1 MTQIENVSPEAL
13 LALLRGRRSIRR
25 YRADPVPDE
34 MIDQLLEAG
43 RWAPSANNLQ
53 PWSFI
58 VVRDP
63 LIRGQI
69 AEFTTYSSGP
79 RRDVPSRIESPA
91 LIVLCGVERD
101 RIYHEF
107 LNGDVSMAALQMM
120 LQAKALGL
128 GTCWV
133 GGLDR
138 TAIAGLLKIPDPFEV
153 VCLLT
158 VGFPAQEPAAPP
170 RRPLDEIVHYE
181 LYDGSGQEGEALP
194 GVPVPPPPG
203 PRERFVTW
211 LRRLF
216 GRPL

>member
-1 MTQIENVSPEAL
+1 MTNNQDVSPGAL

-25 YRADPVPDE
+25 YRTDPVPDE
-34 MIDQLLEAG
+34 MIEQLLEAG

-53 PWSFI
+53 PWNFVVVQDP
-58 VVRDP
+58 VVRGE
-63 LIRGQI
+63 ISQ
-69 AEFTTYSSGP
+69 FTVYSSEP
-79 RRDVPSRIESPA
+79 RVHLAESPV

-107 LNGDVSMAALQMM
+107 LNGDVAMAALQMM

-133 GGLDR
+133 GGLNR
-138 TAIAGLLKIPDPFEV
+138 AAIAGLLRIPESFEV

-158 VGFPAQEPAAPP
+158 VGYPAEVPATSS
-170 RRPLDEIVHYE
+170 RRPLDEIVYYE
-181 LYDGSGQEGEALP
+181 LYGRTRQGEDQEVLP

-203 PRERFVTW
+203 PREKLVSW

-216 GRPL
+216 GRRL

>member
-25 YRADPVPDE
+25 YRTDPVPDE
-34 MIDQLLEAG
+34 MIEQLLEAG

-69 AEFTTYSSGP
+69 AEFTTYSHEP
-79 RRDVPSRIESPA
+79 RAHLNESPA

-107 LNGDVSMAALQMM
+107 LNGDVAMAALQMM

-138 TAIAGLLKIPDPFEV
+138 TAVAGLLRIPDPFEV

-158 VGFPAQEPAAPP
+158 VGFPAEEPPAPP
-170 RRPLDEIVHYE
+170 RRPLDEIVHHE
-181 LYDGSGQEGEALP
+181 LYDSAGQEGEALP

-203 PRERFVTW
+203 PREKFVDW
-211 LRRLF
+211 LRRVF

>member
-1 MTQIENVSPEAL
+1 MTNNQNVSPDAL

-25 YRADPVPDE
+25 YRTDPVPDE
-34 MIDQLLEAG
+34 MIRQLLEAG
-43 RWAPSANNLQ
+43 RWAPSTNNLQ
-53 PWSFI
+53 PWCFVVVQDP
-58 VVRDP
+58 VVR
-63 LIRGQI
+63 REI
-69 AEFTTYSSGP
+69 ARFTVYSSEP
-79 RRDVPSRIESPA
+79 RVRLTESPV

-107 LNGDVSMAALQMM
+107 LNGDVAMAALQMM
-120 LQAKALGL
+120 LQAETLGL

-133 GGLDR
+133 GGLNR
-138 TAIAGLLKIPDPFEV
+138 TAIAGLLRIPDPFEL

-158 VGFPAQEPAAPP
+158 VGFPAEEPPAPS
-170 RRPLDEIVHYE
+170 RRPLEEIVHHE
-181 LYDGSGQEGEALP
+181 LYTSPEQEGEALP

-203 PRERFVTW
+203 PRERFANW